1 MRLVGPVEAIRSG
14 RTVPATRP
22 PASEDMEKSAVIGS
36 EYLGK
41 TFYTFDAYTGILN
54 PAYISGPRE
63 LFMEST
69 YPAVQRV
76 GSEGS

>member
-1 MRLVGPVEAIRSG
+1 
-14 RTVPATRP
+14 
-22 PASEDMEKSAVIGS
+22 MEKSAVIGS